1 MMSEKI
7 GTVQEVLETYK
18 KAVNERDSGRFLK
31 MYASDVHIYD
41 CWGSWECK
49 GIDAWRDNVCGWFN
63 DLKENGDVLK
73 VSVEDVVMEDNTNLA
88 FVHCAVTYAAYKEGT
103 DEKLRQMTN
112 RFTFGL
118 KRVNGSW
125 LITHE
130 HSSLPINME
139 DGKGMFNLR

>member
-1 MMSEKI
+1 MSKRIDTIED
-7 GTVQEVLETYK
+7 VLEHYK
-18 KAVNERDSGRFLK
+18 QAVNERDSDKFLTI
-31 MYASDVHIYD
+31 YSSGVHIYD

-49 GIDAWRDNVCGWFN
+49 GKDAWSDSVAGWFN

-73 VSVEDVVMEDNTNLA
+73 VGIEDVVIEENANLA
-88 FVHCAVTYAAYKEGT
+88 YVHCAVTFAAFKEGSE
-103 DEKLRQMTN
+103 EKLRQMIN

-118 KRVNGSW
+118 KRVDGSW

-139 DGKGMFNLR
+139 DGKGMFDLR

>member
-1 MMSEKI
+1 MSKGI
-7 GTVQEVLETYK
+7 GTVAGVLKNYK
-18 KAVNERDSGRFLK
+18 QSVNERDSDKFLAV
-31 MYASDVHIYD
+31 YSSDVHISD

-49 GIDAWRDNVCGWFN
+49 GIDAWRDSVSGWFH

-73 VSVEDVVMEDNTNLA
+73 VGFDDVVIEENTDLA
-88 FVHCAVTYAAYKEGT
+88 FVHCAVTFAAYNEGSE
-103 DEKLRQMTN
+103 EKLRQMTN

-118 KRVNGSW
+118 KRVDGSW

-139 DGKGMFNLR
+139 DGKGMFDLR